1 MNKITLGQYLKRI
14 RKTELILTETEMA
27 QRIGISR
34 PYYNQIEN
42 GKVKS
47 LSATTIKK
55 IANAVNKE
63 PKEIYENLQ
72 SRNLQK

>member
-14 RKTELILTETEMA
+14 RETELILTETEMA

-34 PYYNQIEN
+34 PYYSQIEN

-47 LSATTIKK
+47 LSARTIKK